1 MIYRGDDT
9 DAFDNEFITVE
20 LDEAPEGI
28 TKAEFRAGNVL
39 KEYEN
44 PTFPLPISLTSAE
57 TMSLREENCCYLAIY
72 DSEGRKWTC
81 EGTLSFSTQC
91 RKV

>member
-9 DAFDNEFITVE
+9 DAFNNEFITVE
-20 LDEAPEGI
+20 LEEAPEGI

-44 PTFPLPISLTSAE
+44 PTFPLSISLTSA
-57 TMSLREENCCYLAIY
+57 
-72 DSEGRKWTC
+72 
-81 EGTLSFSTQC
+81 
-91 RKV
+91 